1 MTEIRRRARSIGRR
15 ALARV
20 AARPA
25 AVAIV
30 LLAGIACRQDMF
42 DQPKV
47 RPLQASTFFA
57 DGRASRPLPED
68 TVARGDLRDNELLYT
83 GRVHGEVVD
92 EFPFPVTQEVL
103 DRGQQ
108 RFEIFCSPC
117 HGRTGY
123 GDGMIV
129 QRGFKAPPS
138 FHTDRL
144 RQAPAGHFFDVITN
158 GFGVMYDYR
167 SRVPVEDR
175 WAIAAYIRALQ
186 LSQHA
191 PVSSLAPAERAQL
204 SKEARP

>member
-1 MTEIRRRARSIGRR
+1 
-15 ALARV
+15 
-20 AARPA
+20 
-25 AVAIV
+25 
-30 LLAGIACRQDMF
+30 MF

-68 TVARGDLRDNELLYT
+68 TVARGDLRGNELLYT

-92 EFPFPVTQEVL
+92 AFPFPVTKEVL
-103 DRGQQ
+103 DRGEQ
-108 RFEIFCSPC
+108 RFDIFCSPC

-138 FHTDRL
+138 FHSDRL

-191 PVSSLAPAERAQL
+191 SAADLDAAKASESAAKAAAAEAAHPAAPGA
-204 SKEARP
+204 KP